1 MQKKLLGLILAAAA
15 YGVYRYTKMTPEQK
29 ADLKRRGGDF
39 LDRNM
44 GSFGN
49 VFGQKPT
56 VTETSNKFN

>member
-29 ADLKRRGGDF
+29 TDLKRRGGDL

-56 VTETSNKFN
+56 VTETSNKFS